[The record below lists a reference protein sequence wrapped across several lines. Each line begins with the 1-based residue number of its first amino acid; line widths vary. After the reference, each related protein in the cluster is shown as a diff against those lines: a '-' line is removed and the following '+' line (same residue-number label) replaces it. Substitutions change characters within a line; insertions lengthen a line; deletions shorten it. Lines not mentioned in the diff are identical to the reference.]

1 MVSLFRNI
9 CVYAAHNVTQE
20 AAFHARFFAPDMGVA
35 EDPATG
41 SAAVGLAGVIMKYEP
56 PEDGKHVYIIEQ
68 GFEMGRPSM
77 MRLELEVENS
87 ALKHVRL
94 GGNAVKVAEGVLF
107 V

>member
-1 MVSLFRNI
+1 
-9 CVYAAHNVTQE
+9 
-20 AAFHARFFAPDMGVA
+20 MGVS

-56 PEDGKHVYIIEQ
+56 PEDGRHTYLIEQ

-77 MRLELEVENS
+77 LRLELEVQNS
-87 ALKHVRL
+87 ELKNVRL
-94 GGNAVKVAEGVLF
+94 GGNAVKMAEGVLF